1 MKVES
6 VELRHI
12 MRRWPT
18 GVAVLTTGDQTRRH
32 GMTVNSFASVSLDPP
47 AVTVTLANSTRSRKL
62 VDEIGYFG
70 INLLDET
77 QLEISER
84 FAGKIAEPEDR
95 YEGLEV
101 SIGLSGVPLLKDAA
115 AFIECK
121 VINKIELLNSTL
133 YVGEVLF
140 GEKLAERMPLVYF
153 NRDYHRIVK

>member
-1 MKVES
+1 MGETI
-6 VELRHI
+6 ELRQI

-32 GMTVNSFASVSLDPP
+32 GMTVNSFASISLDPP

-70 INLLDET
+70 ISILDET

-84 FAGKIAEPEDR
+84 FAGKIGESEDR
-95 YEGLEV
+95 FKGLEV
-101 SIGLSGVPLLKDAA
+101 TNGFSGVPLIKDAA

-121 VINKIELLNSTL
+121 MIHKIELLNSSL
-133 YVGEVLF
+133 YIGEVLF
-140 GEKLAERMPLVYF
+140 GAKLADRMPLVYF
-153 NRDYHRIVK
+153 NRDYHRIAE